1 MASTSADALP
11 SRHPAGA
18 PAEPIPNPL
27 APWPRIRE
35 RSAQCRLERKGRNF
49 WLTNC
54 IARTSARGVRS
65 QCQQRYVRRWRQQ
78 LNLAKRSDASGR
90 GCSNASPTP
99 CTPSV
104 KADAEARPGSRLHRV
119 RLPLLPACGAPHPC
133 CRTSG
138 WGLRAGRSE
147 CQGLLYPKYQY
158 PTLLSGS
165 GSSVHITPTSE
176 IDQRPRIT
184 YSYGLRPT
192 TLYVYLS

>member
-1 MASTSADALP
+1 M
-11 SRHPAGA
+11 
-18 PAEPIPNPL
+18 
-27 APWPRIRE
+27 
-35 RSAQCRLERKGRNF
+35 
-49 WLTNC
+49 
-54 IARTSARGVRS
+54 
-65 QCQQRYVRRWRQQ
+65 
-78 LNLAKRSDASGR
+78 
-90 GCSNASPTP
+90 
-99 CTPSV
+99 
-104 KADAEARPGSRLHRV
+104 

-192 TLYVYLS
+192 TLYVYLSWTFTYTVRVTWMNLPTADVVASNRTRAVSGYCGGGVTSTQKPATGQTTHDAQRTTYNPQCGTYPTDGTYYV